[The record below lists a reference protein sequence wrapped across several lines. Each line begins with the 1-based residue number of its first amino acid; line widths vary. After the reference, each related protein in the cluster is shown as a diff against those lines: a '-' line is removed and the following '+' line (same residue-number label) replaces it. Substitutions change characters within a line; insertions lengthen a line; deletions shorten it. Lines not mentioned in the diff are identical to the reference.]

1 MGIVDQFTDVAV
13 FPDLCMDTM
22 LPPGMLRN
30 KTLGLDKSLMGLEMC
45 GGGGNT
51 TTHVENKY
59 DDQWIKDTFADYT
72 QKYKAYTAGQAIQD
86 SAIGA
91 AQQGIAGLATSKA
104 GKGWTEGKIADLNKQ
119 LTKSFN
125 QQFADLNIGD
135 IAGLNEQLTS
145 IFQQS
150 ELSDKQLMDQLSA
163 VKENYADKDYVSG
176 ALSGLEKSLT
186 SDFDTQLS
194 GVQSELAGDISALG
208 TDFAGKLA
216 ESEKTGAQNLA
227 DVKAAIESDYGS
239 QITDLSDTF
248 GTKLSDTAAS
258 LTDTFGQKYDTLS
271 DQLAGA
277 ESDLAA
283 HKSDTESKFADV
295 ASQYSGLSTDLA
307 DLGTDTATKFSE
319 AWTGITDLGTDT
331 ASKFSEAW
339 TGIKDV
345 GADVTALGEST
356 DAKFDQAY
364 KDARTM
370 YDVIDDDI
378 SDLDLKFGTQLGAA
392 KDHMAAQLKS
402 TDEALN
408 KRLTDISKS
417 MNYRMLGNTASG
429 VKIRRSKGFTR
440 GAPTRGTGQLARKM
454 KIGNLNL

>member
-1 MGIVDQFTDVAV
+1 ALRSTSATDIA
-13 FPDLCMDTM
+13 
-22 LPPGMLRN
+22 N
-30 KTLGLDKSLMGLEMC
+30 LDKILQETIQQSKFSDEQSATARQDILKQLG
-45 GGGGNT
+45 T
-51 TTHVENKY
+51 V
-59 DDQWIKDTFADYT
+59 KDTYASKSYLT
-72 QKYKAYTAGQAIQD
+72 D
-86 SAIGA
+86 SLG
-91 AQQGIAGLATSKA
+91 
-104 GKGWTEGKIADLNKQ
+104 N
-119 LTKSFN
+119 
-125 QQFADLNIGD
+125 
-135 IAGLNEQLTS
+135 
-145 IFQQS
+145 
-150 ELSDKQLMDQLSA
+150 LSDTLTTSFEDQLGG
-163 VKENYADKDYVSG
+163 VK
-176 ALSGLEKSLT
+176 
-186 SDFDTQLS
+186 SD
-194 GVQSELAGDISALG
+194 LAGDISALG
-208 TDFAGKLA
+208 TDFASKLS
-216 ESEKTGAQNLA
+216 ESEKTGAKNLA
-227 DVKAAIESDYGS
+227 DVKAALESDYGS
-239 QITDLSDTF
+239 QITNLSDTF
-248 GTKLSDTAAS
+248 GTKLTDTAAS
-258 LTDTFGQKYDTLS
+258 LTDEFGKKYTSLS

-283 HKSDTESKFADV
+283 HKSATDTKFADV

-319 AWTGITDLGTDT
+319 AWTGITDLGADT

-356 DAKFDQAY
+356 DAKFEQAAR
-364 KDARTM
+364 DARTM

-429 VKIRRSKGFTR
+429 VKIRRSKGYTR

-454 KIGNLNL
+454 KIGNLNI